1 MMNLRKSWVNVSLLK
16 LIIKNNLFPA
26 KISLII
32 FTAVYLLSLLVINSD
47 FNVICLIVFAF
58 SAVILTFIYPCYLQS
73 YLVDKNKSALIV
85 SLPLDTKTVWLT
97 NYLAG
102 YLIALVTLLLE
113 GIMLVIMM
121 FVLKLDYIPNNLYL
135 RFLLTIIILL
145 FIYYTIT
152 FLVCCMSGKRLGQVA
167 FSIMF
172 YCMPL
177 ILIAGFTY
185 ISPRLVPMTIES
197 VDSWYY
203 FMMIPLA
210 AGIGFIQNGSHYLL
224 IHFLTAVLL
233 LILSYYVY
241 KHRENEY
248 VGEPLVF
255 FKISIFLK
263 MGLIIV
269 GTILF
274 FCLILIATKFDLN
287 YGISGI
293 LMMFLIYMIIGI
305 LVSLIV
311 EVIFKGNHIYR
322 NLAIYIPVIA
332 MVFGLNYLIVNER
345 YLNFYKN
352 EENLLGSINNIYLS
366 DYNYSLELD
375 TEMVRDVQDYLSK
388 HRNKVYVDE
397 YFEKQKERMSVHIYN
412 DNVSYDLFADS
423 DLIVDFFENEGNKYF
438 DELFEYDDLV
448 DEKYVSTYI
457 NFDEYHGINF
467 YFNQDDINKLMA
479 SINNQKIV
487 PKDLIEKDFIEFY
500 GSHDKWI
507 IPLDDQLFDIIKDEA
522 FLKRSIFVGEA
533 NTYLYDLTS
542 EIASTSYAPQF
553 QAVLENVVGEKISLY
568 YLNTETEYDFG
579 LEEFSDTQV
588 IYSSLY
594 NVVTRS
600 DEEHSIVVKYTAEK
614 NGDTFVV
621 TSIEAG
627 ELDE

>member
-135 RFLLTIIILL
+135 RFLLTVIILL

-152 FLVCCMSGKRLGQVA
+152 FLVCCMSGERLGQVA

-210 AGIGFIQNGSHYLL
+210 AGIGFIQNGSLYLL

-255 FKISIFLK
+255 YKISIFLK

-345 YLNFYKN
+345 YLHFYKN

-397 YFEKQKERMSVHIYN
+397 YFEKQKERMYLHIYN
-412 DNVSYDLFADS
+412 DNVSYDLFTDS

-438 DELFEYDDLV
+438 DEFFEYDDLV

-542 EIASTSYAPQF
+542 EIASTSYAQQF
-553 QAVLENVVGEKISLY
+553 QAVLENVVGERISLY

>member
-152 FLVCCMSGKRLGQVA
+152 FLVCCMSGERLGQVA

-287 YGISGI
+287 YGLSGI

-311 EVIFKGNHIYR
+311 EVIFKGSHIYR

-388 HRNKVYVDE
+388 HRNKIYVDE

-412 DNVSYDLFADS
+412 DNVSYDLFTDS
-423 DLIVDFFENEGNKYF
+423 DLIVDFFENEGSKYF

-522 FLKRSIFVGEA
+522 FLKRSIFVDEA

>member
-135 RFLLTIIILL
+135 RFLLTVIILL

-152 FLVCCMSGKRLGQVA
+152 LVCCMSGERLGQVA

-210 AGIGFIQNGSHYLL
+210 AGIGFIQNGSLYLL

-255 FKISIFLK
+255 YKISIFLK

-345 YLNFYKN
+345 YLHFYKN

-397 YFEKQKERMSVHIYN
+397 YFEKQKERMYLHIYN
-412 DNVSYDLFADS
+412 DNVSYDLFTDS

-438 DELFEYDDLV
+438 DEFFEYDDLV

-542 EIASTSYAPQF
+542 EIASTSYAQQF
-553 QAVLENVVGEKISLY
+553 QAVLENVVGERISLY

-600 DEEHSIVVKYTAEK
+600 DEEHSIVVKYPAEK

>member
-1 MMNLRKSWVNVSLLK
+1 
-16 LIIKNNLFPA
+16 
-26 KISLII
+26 
-32 FTAVYLLSLLVINSD
+32 
-47 FNVICLIVFAF
+47 
-58 SAVILTFIYPCYLQS
+58 
-73 YLVDKNKSALIV
+73 
-85 SLPLDTKTVWLT
+85 
-97 NYLAG
+97 
-102 YLIALVTLLLE
+102 
-113 GIMLVIMM
+113 
-121 FVLKLDYIPNNLYL
+121 
-135 RFLLTIIILL
+135 
-145 FIYYTIT
+145 
-152 FLVCCMSGKRLGQVA
+152 
-167 FSIMF
+167 MF

-210 AGIGFIQNGSHYLL
+210 AGIGFIQNGSLYLL

-255 FKISIFLK
+255 YKISIFLK

-345 YLNFYKN
+345 YLHFYKN

-397 YFEKQKERMSVHIYN
+397 YFEKQKERMYLHIYN
-412 DNVSYDLFADS
+412 DNVSYDLFTDS

-438 DELFEYDDLV
+438 DEFFEYDDLV

-542 EIASTSYAPQF
+542 EIASTSYAQQF
-553 QAVLENVVGEKISLY
+553 QAVLENVVGERISLY

>member
-152 FLVCCMSGKRLGQVA
+152 FLVCCMSGERLGQVA

-224 IHFLTAVLL
+224 IHFFTAVLL

-287 YGISGI
+287 YGLSGI

-388 HRNKVYVDE
+388 HRNKIYVDE

-412 DNVSYDLFADS
+412 DNVSYDLFTDS

-438 DELFEYDDLV
+438 DEFFEYDDLV

-614 NGDTFVV
+614 NGDTFAV

>member
-135 RFLLTIIILL
+135 RFLLTVIILL

-152 FLVCCMSGKRLGQVA
+152 FLVCCMSGERLGQVA

-210 AGIGFIQNGSHYLL
+210 AGIGFIQNGSLYLL

-345 YLNFYKN
+345 YLHFYKN

-397 YFEKQKERMSVHIYN
+397 YFEKQKERMYLHIYN
-412 DNVSYDLFADS
+412 DNVSYDLFTDS

-438 DELFEYDDLV
+438 DEFFEYDDLV

-542 EIASTSYAPQF
+542 EIASTSYAQQF
-553 QAVLENVVGEKISLY
+553 QAVLENVVGERISLY

>member
-152 FLVCCMSGKRLGQVA
+152 FLVCCMSGERLGQVA

-287 YGISGI
+287 YGLSGI

-311 EVIFKGNHIYR
+311 EVIFKGSHIYR

-388 HRNKVYVDE
+388 HRNKIYVDE

-412 DNVSYDLFADS
+412 DNVSYDLFTDS

-438 DELFEYDDLV
+438 DEFFEYDDLV
-448 DEKYVSTYI
+448 DEKYISTYI

-522 FLKRSIFVGEA
+522 FLKRSIFVDEA